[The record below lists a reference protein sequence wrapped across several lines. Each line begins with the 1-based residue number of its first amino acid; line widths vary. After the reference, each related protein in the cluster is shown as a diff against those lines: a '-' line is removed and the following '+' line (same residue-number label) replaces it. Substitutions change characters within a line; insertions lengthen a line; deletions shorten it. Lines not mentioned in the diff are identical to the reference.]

1 MTGKLRLDQLMTSR
15 GLAPTRSRA
24 RDLIKRGV
32 VRVAG
37 RVETRAG
44 VDLPEDADIAVAEDW
59 SGYVSRGAL
68 KLAAALDAFGFACD
82 GRIAL
87 DIGAS
92 TGGFTQTLL
101 RRGAV
106 RVYTVDVGAGQLH
119 PEIGGDARVV
129 GLEKT
134 DARSLD
140 GTLIPEPIDAITA
153 DLSFISLTKALPA
166 ALSLAAPGAWAV
178 ALIKPQFEAGREHVG
193 KGGIVRDEAVRAAVV
208 ERIADFFGAQPG
220 WRVAGTMPSP
230 IAGQS
235 GNAEFLIGARYAP

>member
-1 MTGKLRLDQLMTSR
+1 MLF
-15 GLAPTRSRA
+15 RS
-24 RDLIKRGV
+24 
-32 VRVAG
+32 
-37 RVETRAG
+37 
-44 VDLPEDADIAVAEDW
+44 
-59 SGYVSRGAL
+59 
-68 KLAAALDAFGFACD
+68 
-82 GRIAL
+82 
-87 DIGAS
+87 
-92 TGGFTQTLL
+92 
-101 RRGAV
+101 
-106 RVYTVDVGAGQLH
+106 
-119 PEIGGDARVV
+119 
-129 GLEKT
+129 
-134 DARSLD
+134 
-140 GTLIPEPIDAITA
+140 AITA